1 MKLILRAAMLL
12 GLTVALFQD
21 SPAYGQTQ
29 LASSFQIVPTPNQN
43 FNSELLAAS
52 ASSANDIWA
61 VGQTAIHFDGTTWT
75 EFPAPMIKGD
85 NNSFLQGVVDISP
98 TLAWA
103 AGNVTD
109 GAHPGQVL
117 EQWNGTKWSLFPGPK
132 FGKKDQADVFAM
144 TASSAND
151 VWAIGSLMNRGTGLV
166 SPLFEHWNGTSWTA
180 TTVESNNQFLFGASA
195 DAANDAWAVG
205 FNGSENIETS
215 AMHWD
220 GTNWKSAAT
229 PNVGEGTNKLN
240 AVLALAPNDVWAV
253 GSSTPV
259 APPKQAATL
268 TLIEHFDGASWAIV
282 PSPNVGPNSPNQS
295 NRLLGLT
302 ANSAND
308 IWAFGSYFPA
318 DGSGHQ
324 MTLLL
329 HWDGATWKVVSSPSP
344 TKGGLP
350 CDLLWA
356 GVVPSAGNLWIL
368 GSVHDGSLA
377 IHMTTGPVTTGA
389 DSSTVLLREPDGHP
403 IEIEEK

>member
-1 MKLILRAAMLL
+1 VRLTL
-12 GLTVALFQD
+12 GAVTFFGLSVALFQD
-21 SPAYGQTQ
+21 LPAQGQTQ
-29 LASSFQIVPTPNQN
+29 ASSTFEVVPTPNEN

-52 ASSANDIWA
+52 ASSPNDIWA
-61 VGQTAIHFDGTTWT
+61 VGQSTIHFDGTTWT
-75 EFPAPMIKGD
+75 AFSAPMIKGD

-109 GAHPGQVL
+109 GAHPGQVI

-132 FGKKDQADVFAM
+132 FGKKERANVFTM
-144 TASSAND
+144 TSSSAND
-151 VWAIGSLMNRGTGLV
+151 VWAIGSLVNLGTGLV
-166 SPLFEHWNGTSWTA
+166 SPLFEHWNGTAWTA
-180 TTVESNNQFLFGASA
+180 TTVASNNEFLFGASA
-195 DAANDAWAVG
+195 DATNDAWAVG
-205 FNGSENIETS
+205 FKGSDNIETS

-220 GTNWKSAAT
+220 GTNWKRVET

-240 AVLALAPNDVWAV
+240 AVLALAQNDVWAV
-253 GSSTPV
+253 GFSTPV

-268 TLIEHFDGASWAIV
+268 TLIEHFDGTSWAVV
-282 PSPNVGPNSPNQS
+282 PSPNVGPNSVNQS

-308 IWAFGSYFPA
+308 IWAFGSYFAA

-329 HWDGATWKVVSSPSP
+329 HWDGISWTIASSPSP
-344 TKGGLP
+344 TKDGFP

-356 GVVPSAGNLWIL
+356 GVVSSPGDVWIL

-377 IHMTTGPVTTGA
+377 IHMTTEA
-389 DSSTVLLREPDGHP
+389 DSSSVSSF
-403 IEIEEK
+403 